1 VLIGVQHLLLCIIQL
16 VYWNKIEFSLLRI
29 FKLKDSSMNR
39 KSIAWI
45 LVLLLIAISFVYAL
59 YLYPDLPEKIP
70 THFNAKG
77 EPDAYGGKNSIY
89 LGPAIMSIAGLLLF
103 ALLTNLKSIDPKRYQ
118 QQDDGLFWKFGLFM
132 VAFLSCLS
140 MGILYI
146 TAHPSVS
153 IQKFIIPTIGL
164 AFAGIGWFMPK
175 FRQNYF
181 AGLRLPWT
189 LDNADNWNA
198 THQLAGKI
206 WMIGGVA
213 AALSGLVFTSE
224 TAFIVF
230 FGIIL
235 LMVTIPIVFSYRMFR
250 NGNKL

>member
-1 VLIGVQHLLLCIIQL
+1 MS
-16 VYWNKIEFSLLRI
+16 KRFSW
-29 FKLKDSSMNR
+29 M
-39 KSIAWI
+39 
-45 LVLLLIAISFVYAL
+45 LVLLLIAIPFAYAL

-89 LGPAIMSIAGLLLF
+89 IGPAILGVVSLLMF
-103 ALLTNLKSIDPKRYQ
+103 PLLSKLKSIDPMRYKQ
-118 QQDDGLFWKFGLFM
+118 TDDQLFWKFGLFM

-140 MGILYI
+140 IGILYI
-146 TAHPSVS
+146 TVHPGVS

-198 THQLAGKI
+198 THKLAGKV
-206 WMIGGVA
+206 WMIGGVV
-213 AALSGLVFTSE
+213 AALSGFVFKGE

-230 FGIIL
+230 IGIIL
-235 LMVTIPIVFSYRMFR
+235 LMVIIPIVFSYGMFR
-250 NGNKL
+250 NGNKVQ